1 MKRLFALILVL
12 AMAAMF
18 PISASAAGPDA
29 RSSVYYEWVDDWDD
43 DYWDED
49 DASGYYD
56 DYYDDWLMEVRWALE
71 EKMAK
76 EYKGKLELPYWCWY
90 DIDGDGL
97 SELIVDNNDGKYG
110 VESFTCK
117 IYNNMGTKPIITK
130 GDFTVYYWDYDADK
144 AASLKVNSNNMF
156 LSIHPNGYLVAST
169 LNGNTETYNIYGFHH
184 IGTKMVAKTFTL
196 TYKGSEF
203 QTIKIKNPDGKYE
216 KIDEDWFSCLELF
229 DILNKSTPLNFY
241 QTS

>member
-43 DYWDED
+43 TYSEW
-49 DASGYYD
+49 D
-56 DYYDDWLMEVRWALE
+56 DYDEWLSEVQWALE

-97 SELIVDNNDGKYG
+97 DELIVDNNDGKYG
-110 VESFTCK
+110 VEPYTCK
-117 IYNNMGTKPIITK
+117 VYNNMGTKPIITK
-130 GDFTVYYWDYDADK
+130 GDFSVYYWDYETNK

-156 LSIHPNGYLVAST
+156 LSVHPSGYLIAST
-169 LNGNTETYNIYGFHH
+169 VNGNTETYNIYGYHQ